1 MNYTLPTSVEI
12 DGTSYEI
19 RTDFR
24 VIFDICS
31 VLDDR
36 ELSDYEKKVCI
47 VEMFYPDL
55 QGKYPAIEDLVERC
69 FWFIRCGDPVD
80 KQKKPKLVDWEQDF
94 TYITSAV
101 NRVLGADI
109 RGIPYD
115 AEHNT
120 GGLHWWT
127 FISAY
132 NEIGSEC
139 TFAQIVRIRDK
150 KARGKNLDKEDTEW
164 YRKNQELVDFRKVYS
179 DAEKDFLKQWGA
191 G

>member
-1 MNYTLPTSVEI
+1 MT
-12 DGTSYEI
+12 
-19 RTDFR
+19 
-24 VIFDICS
+24 
-31 VLDDR
+31 
-36 ELSDYEKKVCI
+36 
-47 VEMFYPDL
+47 
-55 QGKYPAIEDLVERC
+55 
-69 FWFIRCGDPVD
+69 
-80 KQKKPKLVDWEQDF
+80 
-94 TYITSAV
+94 
-101 NRVLGADI
+101 RVLGTDI
-109 RGIPYD
+109 RGIPYA

-150 KARGKNLDKEDTEW
+150 KARGKKLDKEDAEW

>member
-69 FWFIRCGDPVD
+69 FWYIR
-80 KQKKPKLVDWEQDF
+80 
-94 TYITSAV
+94 
-101 NRVLGADI
+101 
-109 RGIPYD
+109 
-115 AEHNT
+115 
-120 GGLHWWT
+120 
-127 FISAY
+127 
-132 NEIGSEC
+132 
-139 TFAQIVRIRDK
+139 
-150 KARGKNLDKEDTEW
+150 
-164 YRKNQELVDFRKVYS
+164 
-179 DAEKDFLKQWGA
+179 
-191 G
+191 

>member
-12 DGTSYEI
+12 DGISYEI

-24 VIFDICS
+24 VILDICS
-31 VLDDR
+31 VLDDGSLDDYSKQIGVI
-36 ELSDYEKKVCI
+36 EL
-47 VEMFYPDL
+47 FYPDL
-55 QGKYPAIEDLVERC
+55 REGNPSMKDLLERC
-69 FWFIRCGDPVD
+69 FWFIRCGEPQDE
-80 KQKKPKLVDWEQDF
+80 QKRPKLVDWEQDF
-94 TYITSAV
+94 PFVASAV
-101 NRVLGADI
+101 NRVLGCDI

-115 AEHNT
+115 EEHNT

-150 KARGKNLDKEDTEW
+150 KARGKKLDKEDAEW
-164 YRKNQELVDFRKVYS
+164 YKKNRSLVDFKNKYT
-179 DAEKDFLKQWGA
+179 DKELEFFKQWGA